1 MRLVLWLVAAVAVL
15 WTAYWFVG
23 SRSVEQG
30 IGGWV
35 ASQTEAGRVAEYQD
49 LSVGGF
55 PGRFDVSLT
64 SPHLADPVAGTGW
77 SAPELLVTALAYDP
91 WHLIAIFPQTQT
103 VTLPDQAI
111 TLTAGKLLGSVVFA
125 PGTSLSLQR
134 TRLSGSD
141 LALGSTAGW
150 RVGAGQVNF
159 ATAVL
164 ADARSHEI
172 GLEMLQL
179 APDPV
184 LSAAVPDLPARIDRL
199 HLDATVTLS
208 GPVDRTAAASP
219 LQIAAVEVK
228 DLSGTWGDAALSG
241 SGKVTADAF
250 GRAEGQIDLRLDHWR
265 KLMPLLVATGTVTPE
280 VAPTWEKMLGFLAR
294 DGGGDP
300 DVLKLPLIYRDGR
313 ASLGPLPLGPAPQLN

>member
-15 WTAYWFVG
+15 WTGYWFVA
-23 SRSVEQG
+23 SRSVERG
-30 IGGWV
+30 IGTWV
-35 ASQTEAGRVAEYQD
+35 AGQAETGLEVGYRG

-55 PGRFDVSLT
+55 PGRFDVALT
-64 SPHLADPVAGTGW
+64 KPHLADPAAGTGW
-77 SAPELLVTALAYDP
+77 AAPDLLVTALAYDP

-103 VTLPDQAI
+103 VTLPDQAV

-134 TRLSGSD
+134 TRLSGND

-150 RVGAGQVNF
+150 QTGAGHVNF

-164 ADARSHEI
+164 ENAQSHEI
-172 GLEMLQL
+172 GLEMLQV

-184 LSAAVPDLPARIDRL
+184 LSASVPDLPAKIDRL
-199 HLDATVTLS
+199 HLDATVTFS
-208 GPVDRTAAASP
+208 GPVDRTAATSP
-219 LQIAAVEVK
+219 LKITAVEVK

-241 SGKVTADAF
+241 SGRMIADAL

-280 VAPTWEKMLGFLAR
+280 VAPTWEKMLDFLAR

-300 DVLKLPLIYRDGR
+300 DVLKLPLTYRDGR